1 MEILDGLTERKI
13 FKINSNH
20 SIEKMD
26 IVAIEEP
33 MEIAIKYIEK
43 DHTSLKTISITMRTP
58 GHDKYLVL
66 GFLFSEGII
75 DSVSDIHDIQF
86 KFSCTPEETIEQ
98 TVVVHIK
105 PHLIHR
111 VKDLNRHFYT
121 SSSCGVCGKTTIDL
135 AVTHCHFLLKSL
147 ERLISL
153 DIIYKLPNILKSN
166 QKLFDQ
172 TGGIHAC
179 ALFDFGGN
187 LITIAEDVGRHNAM
201 DKLIGHCLENHLVP
215 ASEHILLVSG
225 RASFELIQKALTIG
239 VPALLAIGAPSSL
252 AIDLASSFGMSLG
265 GFLKDGSV
273 NIYSG
278 IQRFNL

>member
-13 FKINSNH
+13 FKMNSNH
-20 SIEKMD
+20 SVEKMD

-43 DHTSLKTISITMRTP
+43 DHTNLKTISITMRTP

-147 ERLISL
+147 EKQISL
-153 DIIYKLPNILKSN
+153 DTIYKLPSLLKSN
-166 QKLFDQ
+166 QKLQVALHGHTDNI
-172 TGGIHAC
+172 GNPSDNLVLSNNRAKAVLDYLASNGIEKSRMS
-179 ALFDFGGN
+179 FKGFGE
-187 LITIAEDVGRHNAM
+187 TKPIASNSTEVGRAKNRRT
-201 DKLIGHCLENHLVP
+201 VF
-215 ASEHILLVSG
+215 V
-225 RASFELIQKALTIG
+225 
-239 VPALLAIGAPSSL
+239 
-252 AIDLASSFGMSLG
+252 
-265 GFLKDGSV
+265 V
-273 NIYSG
+273 NSK
-278 IQRFNL
+278 

>member
-13 FKINSNH
+13 FKMNSNH
-20 SIEKMD
+20 SVEKMD
-26 IVAIEEP
+26 VVAIEEP

-43 DHTSLKTISITMRTP
+43 DHTTLKTISITMRT
-58 GHDKYLVL
+58 
-66 GFLFSEGII
+66 
-75 DSVSDIHDIQF
+75 
-86 KFSCTPEETIEQ
+86 CTPEETIEQ

-147 ERLISL
+147 EKQLFL
-153 DIIYKLPNILKSN
+153 DSIYKLPSLLKSN

-179 ALFDFGGN
+179 ALFDFGGH

-201 DKLIGHCLENHLVP
+201 DKLIGYCLENHLVP

-239 VPALLAIGAPSSL
+239 VPVLLAIGAPSSL

-278 IQRFNL
+278 IQRFNI